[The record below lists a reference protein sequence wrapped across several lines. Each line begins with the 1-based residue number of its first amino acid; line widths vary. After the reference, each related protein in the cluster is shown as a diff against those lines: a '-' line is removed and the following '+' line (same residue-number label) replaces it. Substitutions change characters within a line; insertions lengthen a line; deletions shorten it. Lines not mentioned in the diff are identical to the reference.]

1 MNDQEKKTRGRPRP
15 QETIDR
21 DEAVLTALKAS
32 GPLSRNQIA
41 EALGEEK
48 VKVWLSLD
56 RLRRDRRVRTCA
68 HTSGPG
74 LLWSA
79 EVDRPCP

>member
-1 MNDQEKKTRGRPRP
+1 MNDQEKTVRGRPRP
-15 QETIDR
+15 QETINR
-21 DEAVLTALKAS
+21 DAAVLGVLRTS
-32 GPLSRNQIA
+32 GPLSRNQLA

-56 RLRRDRRVRTCA
+56 RLRRAGRVRTCA

>member
-1 MNDQEKKTRGRPRP
+1 MNDQMKKVRGRPRP
-15 QETIDR
+15 PETIAR
-21 DEAVLTALKAS
+21 DAAVLELLRSRGA
-32 GPLSRNQIA
+32 LSRNQIA

-48 VKVWLSLD
+48 VKVWLALD
-56 RLRRDRRVRTCA
+56 RLRRDGLVRTCA
-68 HTSGPG
+68 RTSGSG

>member
-1 MNDQEKKTRGRPRP
+1 MNDQEKKVRGRPRP

-21 DEAVLTALKAS
+21 DAAVLALLRS
-32 GPLSRNQIA
+32 GEAMSRNRIA

-56 RLRRDRRVRTCA
+56 RLRRKRLVRTCA
-68 HTSGPG
+68 RTSGPG

>member
-1 MNDQEKKTRGRPRP
+1 MNETRKTRGRPRP

-21 DEAVLTALKAS
+21 DAAVLAHLKAH
-32 GPLSRNQIA
+32 GPLTRSDIA
-41 EALGEEK
+41 EVFGLPP
-48 VKVWLSLD
+48 VKVWLCLD
-56 RLRRDRRVRTCA
+56 RLRREGLVRTCA
-68 HTSGPG
+68 RTEGPG